1 MLGKSTYLDVI
12 PRQSTQKPRKIAITD
27 MQGKPETFFI
37 VQPACQLYL
46 PLHKFSFSLQFI
58 GER

>member
-37 VQPACQLYL
+37 VQHACQLYL